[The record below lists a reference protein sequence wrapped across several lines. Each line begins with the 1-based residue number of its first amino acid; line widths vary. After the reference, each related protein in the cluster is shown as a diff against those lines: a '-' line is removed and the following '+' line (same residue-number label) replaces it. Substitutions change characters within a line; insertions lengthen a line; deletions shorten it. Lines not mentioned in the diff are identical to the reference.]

1 METTSPEKGR
11 RLGGEH
17 VWPIGIA
24 VALAIVV
31 LVNIAFIV
39 IAVDGSDEV
48 DAAYVAGER

>member
-1 METTSPEKGR
+1 METTRTERGSLRVSGD
-11 RLGGEH
+11 H

-24 VALAIVV
+24 LALAVVV

-48 DAAYVAGER
+48 DCP